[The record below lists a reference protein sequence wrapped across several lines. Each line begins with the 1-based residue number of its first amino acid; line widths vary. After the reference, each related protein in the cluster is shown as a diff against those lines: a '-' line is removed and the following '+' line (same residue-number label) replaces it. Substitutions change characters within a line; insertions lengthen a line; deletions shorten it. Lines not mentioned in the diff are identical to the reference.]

1 MDNLPKFLIVGAAK
15 SGTTTLY
22 HFLKQHPEIFMPTR
36 KEPRFFV
43 RELVGQLNKEN
54 PLAEKFLKGTKTK
67 FDNYSNLFK
76 NKKDEKT
83 WGEASTAYLYNYK
96 IAIPEIKR
104 YLGSDV
110 KIIIILRNPI
120 NRAYSSYY
128 HLLRVGAEKG
138 TFEECLEK
146 EEYRKNNNWIQTL
159 FMLKTAGLYY
169 EQVKAYMDNF
179 KNIRIYLTDD
189 LKEDPKSLVQDM
201 YSFLG
206 VDSSF
211 TPNLDRKFN
220 QGMITTNP
228 IVSFILR
235 ISYRNKVLSK
245 LIKTGLFE

>member
-1 MDNLPKFLIVGAAK
+1 
-15 SGTTTLY
+15 
-22 HFLKQHPEIFMPTR
+22 
-36 KEPRFFV
+36 
-43 RELVGQLNKEN
+43 
-54 PLAEKFLKGTKTK
+54 
-67 FDNYSNLFK
+67 
-76 NKKDEKT
+76 
-83 WGEASTAYLYNYK
+83 
-96 IAIPEIKR
+96 
-104 YLGSDV
+104 
-110 KIIIILRNPI
+110 
-120 NRAYSSYY
+120 
-128 HLLRVGAEKG
+128 
-138 TFEECLEK
+138 
-146 EEYRKNNNWIQTL
+146 
-159 FMLKTAGLYY
+159 MLKTAGLYY

-245 LIKTGLFE
+245 LIKTGLLSSFLKKFCLLEKPQMKSDTKKYLIKYYKEEVQRVRKAFREGFDLLERI